1 LTQEYQPKNLARA
14 SGHPIRKEDRMDNG
28 IVNTASPHSVDETL
42 KRLET
47 LLEAKGINIFARIDH
62 SGEAAKV
69 GMEMHPTK
77 LLIFGSPKGG
87 TPVMLAAPTS
97 ALDLPLKALVWED
110 DHGKVWISSND
121 PAYLQKRHG
130 IPPDLIKNLAG
141 PGALIQKAV
150 E

>member
-1 LTQEYQPKNLARA
+1 
-14 SGHPIRKEDRMDNG
+14 MDNG
-28 IVNTASPHSVDETL
+28 IVTTASPYSVEETL
-42 KRLET
+42 HHLET
-47 LLEAKGINIFARIDH
+47 LLEAKGITVFARIDH

-77 LLIFGSPKGG
+77 LVIFGSPKGG
-87 TPVMLAAPTS
+87 TPVMLAAPSS

-110 DHGKVWISSND
+110 DQGRVWISHND

-130 IPPDLIKNLAG
+130 IPADLVKNLAA